1 MSRVGYLLVLVS
13 IAFASVTEA
22 DGRAIE
28 RKVNERKQTFENIR
42 KAWEKGK
49 IDKIVKL
56 LPPKGKVRL
65 EIHGVKQG
73 DYRKEQAHAL
83 LKKYFGTIQTISF
96 KRLKGTDGLAR
107 KYEHVFRLRANQKK
121 ETHKTHITLGREENR
136 WVIVEIIEY

>member
-1 MSRVGYLLVLVS
+1 MNRVGYLLLLVA
-13 IAFASVTEA
+13 IAFASMPDA
-22 DGRAIE
+22 DGRAIR
-28 RKVNERKQTFENIR
+28 RKVAEDKMTFESIR

-65 EIHGVKQG
+65 EVRGVKRG
-73 DYRKEQAHAL
+73 SYRKEQAHAL
-83 LKKYFGTIQTISF
+83 LKKYFGAIKTISF
-96 KRLKGTDGLAR
+96 KKLKGADGLTT
-107 KYEHVFRLRANQKK
+107 KYEHVYRLRANQKK